1 MKQKYIE
8 ASILIPSNWDVEF
21 HVHTYVFLF
30 IVEALLPH
38 NIAGKSE
45 QPIVYASRLL
55 NNVDHTIT
63 PHKWKL

>member
-30 IVEALLPH
+30 ALEVLLPH

-45 QPIVYASRLL
+45 QSIVYAFKL
-55 NNVDHTIT
+55 NNVNHNYNTT
-63 PHKWKL
+63 